1 MVEIGKKW
9 EKVNWLAVMIIKD
22 SIPQD
27 LCGTITSNDK
37 AKDYFKALEEQFKA
51 YPKVVINTL
60 LTEFSSVHYD
70 GANGVRDHI
79 TRMRHFENK

>member
-37 AKDYFKALEEQFKA
+37 AKDYFKALEE
-51 YPKVVINTL
+51 
-60 LTEFSSVHYD
+60 
-70 GANGVRDHI
+70 
-79 TRMRHFENK
+79 